1 MGERFCTACGHQLQ
15 VGDRFCTACGMAVS
29 SAVLAP
35 AAATPPPAPVAAV
48 PAAVPA
54 AVRRR
59 RGAGWW
65 LAVLIPLAL
74 VVAAAS
80 FALGLLTTHRDDR
93 QSASAPPASSAPA
106 DTPTVSPTVSA
117 APDPAALTQAG
128 ALRRLLT
135 DSADDKRAIAA
146 AAAQLNGCAH
156 LNRAVRAFTDAAHSR
171 DVLVARARDLQIGLL
186 PGGGQAVAS
195 LTRALQASARADQA
209 YVDWGRSLHRGAGQ
223 HHRCRGDDALRARA
237 TRLSSQSHAPKQAAA
252 DAWNVIA
259 AQFGLPTIHW
269 SSL

>member
-48 PAAVPA
+48 PAAV
-54 AVRRR
+54 RRR

-93 QSASAPPASSAPA
+93 QPASAPPAASSAPA

-156 LNRAVRAFTDAAHSR
+156 LNRAVRAFADAAHSR